1 MRWQTC
7 RPRFRCHIEPW
18 DVKVKNTVSHQGNA
32 YLKVELKILDWC
44 AEKRRTQN
52 LIKHLK
58 WSVLWK

>member
-1 MRWQTC
+1 MRWQTS
-7 RPRFRCHIEPW
+7 RPRFLCHIEPW